1 MIGAEADAEA
11 VETNSS
17 VYLKTVKGVF
27 KLWLR
32 LTR

>member
-27 KLWLR
+27 K
-32 LTR
+32 TMVKAD

>member
-17 VYLKTVKGVF
+17 VYLKTVKGV
-27 KLWLR
+27 LNYG
-32 LTR
+32 